1 MADKEKKY
9 KVGYMAGVFDL
20 FHIGHLN
27 LMRRAKEQCEYL
39 MVGVLT
45 DEEVQ
50 RWKPNKP
57 FIPFE
62 ERIQIVESIKY
73 VDEVVKVTSEN
84 ITRMDSWNRYHFDC
98 QFSGSDYANNEGW
111 LWDQQQL
118 RKVGS
123 DIVFLPYTQTTC
135 STKIKALIEKGL
147 I

>member
-1 MADKEKKY
+1 MTVKEKKY

-62 ERIQIVESIKY
+62 ERIQIVESIRY

-118 RKVGS
+118 RAVGS

-135 STKIKALIEKGL
+135 STKIKALIEKSL

>member
-1 MADKEKKY
+1 MDKVEKKY

-39 MVGVLT
+39 IVGVLT

-73 VDEVVKVTSEN
+73 VDKAVKVTSEN
-84 ITRMDSWNRYHFDC
+84 ITRMDSWNIYHFDC

-135 STKIKALIEKGL
+135 STKIKALIEKSL
-147 I
+147 A